1 MKKIAIVEDKKDVA
15 HSIQR
20 AIENTEGLEFS
31 AYYLSAEAALNGI
44 PNLIPDIIIM
54 DIGLPKMNGIDC
66 MLKLK
71 QKLPNLSFLMFT
83 VFDNDEKLFNALR
96 YGADGYI
103 LKSGTIFDVIRA
115 VKELIGGGAPMSR
128 DIARRVLLSHRTISN
143 KSSKEF
149 EELTPRQ
156 NEVVKL
162 IAEGK
167 LNKEIADILGIKEGT
182 VRQHNYNIYKKL
194 HVNNRTE
201 VAKKL
206 RDLNKGENKEGG
218 K

>member
-31 AYYLSAEAALNGI
+31 AYYLSAEAALKGI
-44 PNLIPDIIIM
+44 PNLIPDIIVM

-71 QKLPNLSFLMFT
+71 QRLPSLSFLMFT
-83 VFDNDEKLFNALR
+83 VFDNDEKLFDALR

-103 LKSGTIFDVIRA
+103 LKSGTLFDVIRA
-115 VKELIGGGAPMSR
+115 VKELIDGGAPMSK
-128 DIARRVLLSHRTISN
+128 DIARRVLLSHRAISD
-143 KSSKEF
+143 KSNKEF

-156 NEVVKL
+156 NEIVKL